1 VSDEAED
8 VRTRL
13 VPLDALLLDPNNPRL
28 IEDPLWPR
36 VADEEIPKARVQ
48 RETAERLL
56 GERGGS
62 VRRLLESIE
71 SLGWVDADPVRVRE
85 LPGGKLIVLD
95 GNRRVVALRRHRE
108 EQGSS
113 NAHFLRVVV
122 DTDAL
127 GMEGRKAHGAR
138 HTRGRSRW
146 SPLGAAVW
154 RREMRR
160 QGAEIALESD
170 YEDGVLDLCI
180 AYRQSRWGERFRP
193 KTFVL
198 FQRLMGGSAVRTW
211 LGHGPNGFQNPENVQ
226 RLFLWMYTQP
236 DWEIH
241 QVMLD
246 ILLSLPDGAALL
258 EAAEGDFNVVWRS
271 SMRESPAFAAE
282 RVETAQKNLVE
293 MRRLIEAA
301 GEEPVEPTSE
311 RPWPLM
317 LSESGPNLTSL
328 RVSKY
333 RGLSAMNLDGLTRI
347 NLLVGP
353 NNVGKTSVLE
363 AIYLLCRRS
372 DPRGLLDSIRARVRT
387 DPERLPAA
395 RLVSLLPGSSAI
407 AGTLASGAVVEVEQ
421 VAQDEPTDD
430 SANLATFLRSLRIDA
445 RGAGEQQVS
454 STEFYANRP
463 RRTQVLAGSRA
474 WLAPSIFHSPF
485 SLADRKVLTSC
496 YERSL
501 ETGTKAEVVD
511 FIRQHVDEDL
521 EDIDLANIDGQF
533 LVTQRSGGALDL
545 SSYGE
550 GMQRIFQIGLLFA
563 AHAHGIVLI
572 DEFENALHTSVL
584 KSFSR
589 MIQEL
594 AVRFDVQV
602 FLTTHSDEALQAF
615 LLNDYRTEDVTT
627 FLLKKDGGR
636 ITARRFDG
644 ESHKQ
649 ALDFAG
655 VDVRRL

>member
-1 VSDEAED
+1 MSDEAEN
-8 VRTRL
+8 VRIKL
-13 VPLDALLLDPNNPRL
+13 VPLDELLLDPNNPRL

-36 VADEEIPKARVQ
+36 VVDEEIPKARVQ

-71 SLGWVDADPVRVRE
+71 ALGWVDADPVRVRE
-85 LPGGKLIVLD
+85 LPGGKLVVLD

-113 NAHFLRVVV
+113 NVHLLRVVV

-160 QGAEIALESD
+160 QGAEIAPGSD

-193 KTFVL
+193 KTFVQ
-198 FQRLMGGSAVRTW
+198 FQKLMGGSAVRTW

-226 RLFLWMYTQP
+226 RLFLWMSKQP

-246 ILLSLPDGAALL
+246 IMLSVPDGAALL
-258 EAAEGDFNVVWRS
+258 EAADGDLQVAWRS
-271 SMRESPAFAAE
+271 GSPGLAAD
-282 RVETAQKNLVE
+282 RLETAQKNLVE
-293 MRRLIEAA
+293 LRRLIEAA

-311 RPWPLM
+311 RPWPMM
-317 LSESGPNLTSL
+317 LTESGPNLTSL
-328 RVSKY
+328 RISRY
-333 RGLSAMNLDGLTRI
+333 RGLSAVSLDGLTRI

-353 NNVGKTSVLE
+353 NNAGKTSVLE

-387 DPERLPAA
+387 DPERLPPA
-395 RLVSLLPGSSAI
+395 RLVSLLPGNIAI
-407 AGTLASGAVVEVEQ
+407 AGSLPTGSGVEVEHS
-421 VAQDEPTDD
+421 VSDDPPSD
-430 SANLATFLRSLRIDA
+430 SANLATFLTSLRIEA
-445 RGAGEQQVS
+445 SGPNEKQVS
-454 STEFYANRP
+454 LTEIYTNRP
-463 RRTQVLAGSRA
+463 RRTTIVEGTRA
-474 WLAPSIFHSPF
+474 WLAPAVFHSPF
-485 SLADRKVLTSC
+485 SLADWKMLKDC
-496 YERSL
+496 HARSA
-501 ETGTKAEVVD
+501 ETGVKAVIIDFIKEHVDPDVEDVD
-511 FIRQHVDEDL
+511 FVD
-521 EDIDLANIDGQF
+521 DGRF
-533 LVTQRSGGALDL
+533 LVQRSAGGALDL
-545 SSYGE
+545 SSFGE

-563 AHAHGIVLI
+563 AHAHGVVLI

-584 KSFSR
+584 TSFSR

-615 LLNDYRTEDVTT
+615 LVNDYRTEDVTT

-636 ITARRFDG
+636 ITVSRFDG
-644 ESHKQ
+644 ESHKR
-649 ALDFAG
+649 ALEFAG